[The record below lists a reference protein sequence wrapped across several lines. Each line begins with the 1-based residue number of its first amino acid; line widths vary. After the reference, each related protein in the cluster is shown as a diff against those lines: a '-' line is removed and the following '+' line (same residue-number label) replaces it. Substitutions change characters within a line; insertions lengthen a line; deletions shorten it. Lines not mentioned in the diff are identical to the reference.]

1 MGLTPNPLC
10 IIQARM
16 GSTRLPGKMMLP
28 VAGKPLLWWSWRRSI
43 EAFGDANV
51 VVAMPA
57 SKENDVLRAYCER
70 IGARVFSWDGPESDV
85 LSRLWNCAHTFRW
98 HPDSIIVRVCGED
111 PLKDVKLMRAVV
123 AGERHSVELSCEAV
137 TLMYLD
143 ILHTQVDDLD
153 HREHLSYILAPLPPP
168 APPPG
173 VWGVD
178 TEADLEAIKATME
191 GA

>member
-1 MGLTPNPLC
+1 MTPNDLA
-10 IIQARM
+10 IIQARF
-16 GSTRLPGKMMLP
+16 GSKRLPGKLMLP
-28 VAGKPLLWWSWRRSI
+28 LAGKPLLWWSWRRSV

-70 IGARVFSWDGPESDV
+70 IGAHVFSWDGPESDV
-85 LSRLWNCAHTFRW
+85 LSRLWHCAHTYRW
-98 HPDSIIVRVCGED
+98 HPESIILRVCGED
-111 PLKDVKLMRAVV
+111 PLKEVTLMRAVA
-123 AGERHSVELSCEAV
+123 AGERHPVEQSCEAV

-143 ILHTQVDDLD
+143 ILNAQVEDLD
-153 HREHLSYILAPLPPP
+153 HREHLSYILAPSPPP

-173 VWGVD
+173 VWSVD
-178 TEADLEAIKATME
+178 DDESYQAIKAKME